1 MVEKLKINNFALIKS
16 LEIDFSNGFNVLIG
30 ETGAGKSIILSALNF
45 VLGGKADK
53 AIIRSG
59 EEVAKVSAVFSC
71 DSVKLNDLFEQ
82 FGIEKSDELLI
93 TRSYNTQ
100 GKNDVRINGE
110 MATVGMLKEFGALLV
125 DSYNQN
131 EQVEMTKTKNHIR
144 ILDSYKPQTINV
156 FKSKLMPLIEE
167 INSID
172 AEIKKLGGNG
182 ENRARR
188 IDILNYQIQEI
199 EDAALKEGEEE
210 ELSDTLARIS
220 QSEKVLNAISELEN
234 VLSGEDYSLISS
246 LSAAKNKMI
255 GLGSVDEQL
264 ADISDRLSSSVIE
277 LEDISESLSSIYEKF
292 SFDENKINSLIARR
306 DEIDGL
312 KHKYGKDYS
321 EIMQYLMSSKQELDL
336 LSNAEEKLFE
346 LSNKRAE
353 IKEQIFE
360 LSKKLSNQRKENAKE
375 IEKLLENGLKEVGI
389 KNSKFKICFA
399 NEPVFDEFET
409 FSEEGFDVVEFM
421 FSANLGEELKPLSKT
436 ISGGE
441 MSRFMLVLKNILA
454 ETGGAQT
461 IVFDEI
467 DSGIS
472 GQIADEVALKI
483 ESLSKNYQII
493 CITHLPQ
500 VAAKGDNFIHV
511 FKETVDGRTESKCEI
526 LTDEQIIKQIA
537 ITASGNVT
545 DASIQYAKELRAGKK

>member
-71 DSVKLNDLFEQ
+71 DSVKFNNLFEQ

-255 GLGSVDEQL
+255 GLASIDEQL

-353 IKEQIFE
+353 IKGQIFE

-399 NEPVFDEFET
+399 NEPVFDELET

-545 DASIQYAKELRAGKK
+545 EASIQYAKELRAGKK